1 MKYHLMQPIM
11 IVSDTLNM
19 GLPIGLPAYVIM
31 IEQRSFHATPYLIRV
46 PSEQKEYWSPECDL
60 EPVGDWIAQESDN
73 VIRDAL
79 IDFALATGNK
89 TLFEVQV
96 KQGALRK

>member
-1 MKYHLMQPIM
+1 MKYHLMQAVM
-11 IVSDTLNM
+11 IVSDTLNY
-19 GLPIGLPAYVIM
+19 GLPVGSLAYVTM
-31 IEQRSFHATPYLIRV
+31 IDPRGFFGTPYFIRV

-60 EPVGDWIAQESDN
+60 EPAADWIAKQSDN

-89 TLFEVQV
+89 ALFDAQARQGV
-96 KQGALRK
+96 KRE